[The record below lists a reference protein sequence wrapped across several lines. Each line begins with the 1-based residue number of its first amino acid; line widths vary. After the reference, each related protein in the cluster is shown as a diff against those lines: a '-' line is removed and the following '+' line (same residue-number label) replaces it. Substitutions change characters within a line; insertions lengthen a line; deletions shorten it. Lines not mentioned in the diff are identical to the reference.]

1 MEKYILALD
10 QGTSSS
16 RAILFDHRAQPLGSH
31 SRTFQCRYP
40 APGWVETDAALLW
53 ESLRDCVHALLDEQA
68 VSADRI
74 QSIGLTNQRE
84 TVMAW
89 DRATGEALTPAIV
102 WQCRRTTEDCQAL
115 RASGIEDQVR
125 QRTGLLLDPY
135 FSGTKM
141 RWLLNRDPALRRA
154 AESGGVAF
162 GTVDS
167 WIIWQLSGGQA
178 HITDASN
185 ASRTLLYNL
194 ESGDWDPWLLQALD
208 IPPACLPRICDSSG
222 ILAHT
227 DPAVFGARVP
237 IAGVAGDQQAALF
250 GQGCLHPGM
259 AKNTYGTGC
268 FLLLN
273 TGKQPVRSEHGLL
286 TTVAWRLNGQ
296 LTYALEGSVFMAG
309 ALIQWLRDELG
320 IIDSAEQSQTLAET
334 VSDTGGVHLVP
345 AFVGLGA
352 PHWDPNARGMISGL
366 TRGSTRAHIVRAAL
380 EAVAWQNF
388 DLLQSMEADTGS
400 ELHELRIDGGMS
412 GNDLLVQFQADVLQ
426 RPVSRAAQTESS
438 ALGAALLA
446 GLGSGVWT
454 WEELGEL
461 WQGER
466 RFEPA
471 MSVAERDKRLAGWQH
486 ALRQVRRD

>member
-1 MEKYILALD
+1 MEKLILALD

-16 RAILFDHRAQPLGSH
+16 RAVLYDHQAQPLGSQ
-31 SRTFQCRYP
+31 SRPFQCRYP
-40 APGWVETDAALLW
+40 QPGWVETDAALLW
-53 ESLRDCVHALLDEQA
+53 ETQRDAVQALLLERGVQA
-68 VSADRI
+68 SQLQA
-74 QSIGLTNQRE
+74 IGLTNQRE

-102 WQCRRTTEDCQAL
+102 WQCRRTTEDCQSL
-115 RASGIEDQVR
+115 RASGIEGELR

-135 FSGTKM
+135 FSGTKV
-141 RWLLNRDPALRRA
+141 RWLLNQDPSLRRA
-154 AESGGVAF
+154 AIKGGVAF

-167 WIIWQLSGGQA
+167 WIIWQLSGGKT

-194 ESGDWDPWLLQALD
+194 VSGDWDPWLLQALD
-208 IPPACLPRICDSSG
+208 IPRVCLPTICDSAG

-227 DPAVFGARVP
+227 DPQVFGARVP
-237 IAGVAGDQQAALF
+237 ITGVAGDQQAALF
-250 GQGCLHPGM
+250 GQNCLRAGM

-273 TGKQPVRSEHGLL
+273 TGDKPVRSEHGLL
-286 TTVAWRLNGQ
+286 STVAWQLNGQ

-309 ALIQWLRDELG
+309 ALIAWLRDELG
-320 IIDSAEQSQTLAET
+320 IIDSAEQSQELAES
-334 VSDTGGVHLVP
+334 VSDAGGVHLVP

-366 TRGSTRAHIVRAAL
+366 TRGSSKAHIVRAAL

-388 DLLQSMEADTGS
+388 DLLQAMEADTGNQ
-400 ELHELRIDGGMS
+400 LHELRIDGGMS
-412 GNDLLVQFQADVLQ
+412 GNDLLAQFQADVLQ
-426 RPVSRAAQTESS
+426 RPVSRAAQAESS

-454 WEELGEL
+454 WDQLGDL

-466 RFEPA
+466 HFEPA
-471 MSVAERDKRLAGWQH
+471 MDVAERDLRLSGWQH